1 MPCPAAAPCAPSA
14 GIKSGLRDGKPI
26 DGKQEHPCPCRTCC
40 CGKPPIVK
48 PVRPAI
54 DGPLEAV
61 RGESFQLSTTR
72 ISCNCS
78 SGSCMCVHRMI
89 ELCSSLC
96 TRQLEAVSPDCF
108 KRSVYCR
115 PYVLCVKC
123 NNFHV
128 VCCWQNLKF
137 CNKKK
142 IECKVSLFCTLSLD
156 GSSINLLLRSH
167 YQLHHTIH

>member
-1 MPCPAAAPCAPSA
+1 MKMFGKLRPS
-14 GIKSGLRDGKPI
+14 I
-26 DGKQEHPCPCRTCC
+26 H
-40 CGKPPIVK
+40 
-48 PVRPAI
+48 
-54 DGPLEAV
+54 GPLEAV
-61 RGESFQLSTTR
+61 RGDNFKLFTAPISF
-72 ISCNCS
+72 NCS
-78 SGSCMCVHRMI
+78 SGSCMYHRTCDHRT
-89 ELCSSLC
+89 LQFTVQS
-96 TRQLEAVSPDCF
+96 QLEAVAPDCF